1 MIREMLELLRSDDW
15 MIEDLDV
22 NIAKGLNEMP
32 STFKELRTNIKR
44 NKITKNGRK

>member
-1 MIREMLELLRSDDW
+1 MIREMLELLRNDDW
-15 MIEDLDV
+15 MIDDLDV

-44 NKITKNGRK
+44 TKLTKNGR

>member
-32 STFKELRTNIKR
+32 STFKEPILKEIK
-44 NKITKNGRK
+44 